1 MGFWRNLS
9 DNVFQNRDIE
19 LNSIRIEDIEG
30 SLRELRSVRASIL
43 PSEKHKLFKINYD
56 IGELNNKLYKIREDS
71 DSFHEKNYSPEP
83 EAYTKNLGKPT
94 TAKKILVLVFACCF
108 VAMVIV
114 AFF

>member
-56 IGELNNKLYKIREDS
+56 IGELNTKLGNLKD
-71 DSFHEKNYSPEP
+71 EKRSYDKDEN
-83 EAYTKNLGKPT
+83 
-94 TAKKILVLVFACCF
+94 
-108 VAMVIV
+108 
-114 AFF
+114 